1 MRLLPAI
8 DLLGGR
14 CVRLLRG
21 DFAAVTSY
29 SADPVAT
36 ALALVEAGTRALHV
50 VDLDGARRGRPAH
63 AATIGAI
70 VRAAGVPVQVGGG
83 LRSLSDLSA
92 VLEAGAWRAIVGT
105 AALRRPGWAAEAVR
119 RHGADRVCVALDVRG
134 ESLFVA
140 GWTEGAD
147 RRLDQALEDLAA
159 AGVRSLLVTDIERD
173 GALAGPDLELW
184 RRFAELAFDVTAAGG
199 VASAADLRALAALG
213 LEGAVIGRA
222 LYEGRVSAEEIG
234 RLARELDASGRE
246 GVAPC
251 S

>member
-1 MRLLPAI
+1 M
-8 DLLGGR
+8 GGR

-36 ALALVEAGTRALHV
+36 ARALVEAGARALHV

-63 AATIGAI
+63 AATIGEI
-70 VRAAGVPVQVGGG
+70 VRAVGVPVQAGGG
-83 LRSLSDLSA
+83 LRTLSDLSA

-134 ESLFVA
+134 ESLFVT
-140 GWTEGAD
+140 GWTEGVD
-147 RRLDQALEDLAA
+147 RGLDDVLDDLAT
-159 AGVRSLLVTDIERD
+159 AGVRALLVTDIERD
-173 GALAGPDLELW
+173 GALAGLDPGLW
-184 RRFAELAFDVTAAGG
+184 RRFAALAFDVTAAGG

-213 LEGAVIGRA
+213 IGGAVIGRA
-222 LYEGRVSAEEIG
+222 LYEGRVSLEEIG
-234 RLARELDASGRE
+234 RLTRELDAGGRE
-246 GVAPC
+246 EAAPC